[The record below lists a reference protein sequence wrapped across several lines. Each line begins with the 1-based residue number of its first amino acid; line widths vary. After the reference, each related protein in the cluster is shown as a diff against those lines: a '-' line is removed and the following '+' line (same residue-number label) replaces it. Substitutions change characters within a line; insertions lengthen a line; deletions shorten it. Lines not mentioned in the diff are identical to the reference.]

1 MRTGHRVVNARIE
14 KVIRKHG
21 AKETVH
27 LFAALVKLG
36 GGGQYQAVTKRIHKI
51 AKSALMI
58 GE

>member
-1 MRTGHRVVNARIE
+1 MRMGQKVVNARIK
-14 KVIRKHG
+14 KVISKHG
-21 AKETVH
+21 AKETAH

-36 GGGQYQAVTKRIHKI
+36 GGGQYQAVTKRIHRI